1 LQERKPLIRR
11 FLEQNVN
18 STMTP
23 GKKDTITRG
32 GVKKQKRFLNTTL
45 KNLYNKFLEENP
57 NDFISY
63 CSFCRYR
70 PFWIVEMKI
79 SDRDTCLCKL
89 HENVKFMINKLHELN
104 ILQSKDL
111 DKICELVTC
120 DQRRKSCMTRSCNR
134 CKNSKFQVN
143 DFENYG
149 MQVEFYSWNTA
160 TEIYETDGKNVRTQK
175 VVKEP
180 NQTTVEHLLNDAQD
194 LVKTKF
200 CNHVFNIRHQ
210 FCSLKSLCDNLQ
222 TNEILRHVD
231 FSENYACKLSDEIQR
246 LHFGGSRHQVSLH
259 TSVLYSS
266 TDTQSFCTISECLQ
280 HGPAAIWT
288 HLHPI
293 FTFIKENNS
302 IDTFHIV
309 SDGPTSQYRSKTN
322 FYLFHKFIHEKYAFK
337 LSTWNFTEAG
347 HGKSAANGIGG
358 VVKRTADRLVSQGND
373 ITTAKDFFNYLSE
386 CNIDVNLY
394 LVSQSDVE
402 IISSSVRT
410 CLPGVKNTMK
420 LHQVISI
427 QGENRIHIRKR

>member
-32 GVKKQKRFLNTTL
+32 GVKKQKRFLNNTL

-266 TDTQSFCTISECLQ
+266 TDTKSFCTISECLQ

-402 IISSSVRT
+402 NISSSVRT